1 MTRQTVTQAAE
12 EQSKSALAVIGNYQA
27 SLGALLPSHI
37 KPETF
42 IRLCQGAL
50 RRNKDLARIANTGPG
65 FESFLHALMDA
76 ARLGHEPGTEQYY
89 LVPFGNE
96 IVGIEGYRGVVE
108 RMYRAGAVSSVKA
121 ELVKAGDTFQWDPN
135 EMDKPIHKVDWF
147 GDRGATIG
155 AYAYAVMKD
164 GGISRVVVIN
174 NEYIEKVKKESK
186 GSGRAD
192 SPWVKWTDQMVLKTV
207 AHRLEPWVPTSAE
220 YRREQLRAIAEA
232 DTIRNRPQVG
242 VVRDVETGQGYSM
255 ATGEPVDAELVD
267 DPPAG
272 EPAEGSDGWPAVA
285 KPGEGS

>member
-1 MTRQTVTQAAE
+1 PAVRLRAGVRRGQRSQGAQGPAHQRGPRRHGRRQARRPRRREGRHPLRVRAAPRRRRAAPPRPPRRLQGVPEDHHRRQDHPRPEVEVTRQTVTQAAE

-121 ELVKAGDTFQWDPN
+121 ELVKAGDTFQW
-135 EMDKPIHKVDWF
+135 
-147 GDRGATIG
+147 
-155 AYAYAVMKD
+155 
-164 GGISRVVVIN
+164 
-174 NEYIEKVKKESK
+174 
-186 GSGRAD
+186 
-192 SPWVKWTDQMVLKTV
+192 
-207 AHRLEPWVPTSAE
+207 
-220 YRREQLRAIAEA
+220 
-232 DTIRNRPQVG
+232 
-242 VVRDVETGQGYSM
+242 
-255 ATGEPVDAELVD
+255 
-267 DPPAG
+267 
-272 EPAEGSDGWPAVA
+272 
-285 KPGEGS
+285 

>member
-1 MTRQTVTQAAE
+1 MSRQTVTQAAE

-50 RRNKDLARIANTGPG
+50 RRNKQLAQIANTPAG

-76 ARLGHEPGTEQYY
+76 ARLGHEPGTEYFY

-96 IVGIEGYRGVVE
+96 IVGIEGYRGVIE
-108 RMYRAGAVSSVKA
+108 RMYRAGAVSAVKA
-121 ELVKAGDTFQWDPN
+121 ELVKVNDHFEWDPN
-135 EMDKPIHKVDWF
+135 EMEKPVHKVDWF
-147 GDRGATIG
+147 SDRGPVRG
-155 AYAYAVMKD
+155 AYAYAQMKD

-174 NEYIEKVKKESK
+174 QEYIQKVRKESK
-186 GSGRAD
+186 GSTRSD
-192 SPWVKWTDQMVLKTV
+192 SPWIKWEDAMVLKTV

-232 DTIRNRPQVG
+232 DVIRNRPQTSVIREIEPG
-242 VVRDVETGQGYSM
+242 SGASP
-255 ATGEPVDAELVD
+255 AASEPVDAEVVD
-267 DPPAG
+267 
-272 EPAEGSDGWPAVA
+272 EPAVGDDGWPEVVR
-285 KPGEGS
+285 PGEGS

>member
-1 MTRQTVTQAAE
+1 MTRTVRQASE
-12 EQSKSALAVIGNYQA
+12 EQQSSALVVIEAYRQTIGQ
-27 SLGALLPSHI
+27 LLPGHI

-50 RRNKDLARIANTGPG
+50 RRNKQLAQIANTASG
-65 FESFLHALMDA
+65 FESFLHAIMDA

-96 IVGIEGYRGVVE
+96 ITGIEGYRGVIE
-108 RMYRAGAVSSVKA
+108 RMYRAGAVSAVKA
-121 ELVKAGDTFQWDPN
+121 ELVKKNDHFEWDPN
-135 EMDKPIHKVDWF
+135 EMKKPVHKVDWF
-147 GDRGATIG
+147 GDRGETIG

-186 GSGRAD
+186 SSGRSD
-192 SPWVKWTDQMVLKTV
+192 SPWVKWPDAMVLKTV

-232 DTIRNRPQVG
+232 DIIRQRPQTTVTRHADAG
-242 VVRDVETGQGYSM
+242 HPPVV
-255 ATGEPVDAELVD
+255 EPVDAEIVEEPEIAD
-267 DPPAG
+267 WPP
-272 EPAEGSDGWPAVA
+272 VA
-285 KPGEGS
+285 KPGSGGAPDAA